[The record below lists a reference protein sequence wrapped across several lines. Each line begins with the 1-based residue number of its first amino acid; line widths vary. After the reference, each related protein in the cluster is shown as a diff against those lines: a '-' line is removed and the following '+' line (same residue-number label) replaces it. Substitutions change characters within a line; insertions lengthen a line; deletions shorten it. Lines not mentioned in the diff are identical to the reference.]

1 MKNVV
6 VQIDGIKLLEKVA
19 IISPWVM
26 VDGKDMNEKNFEI
39 DIKTDRI
46 LGTKDEVLEE
56 QVENRAISFLK
67 RKYGIVNYIKGEKWQ
82 DVDIDD
88 FEGLN
93 NKDKVYSIYEMG
105 NDCIRVEY
113 ENGREE
119 LYKNIH
125 GTYAFQYKLSS
136 Y

>member
-1 MKNVV
+1 MKKIL
-6 VQIDGIKLLEKVA
+6 VQIDGIKLLEKAAIVA
-19 IISPWVM
+19 PWVLL
-26 VDGKDMNEKNFEI
+26 DGKDMNEKNFEMNI
-39 DIKTDRI
+39 ERDRI
-46 LGTKDEVLEE
+46 LGIKNDVLE
-56 QVENRAISFLK
+56 QLVENRAISFLK
-67 RKYGIVNYIKGEKWQ
+67 RKYGIVNYIKGEKWH

-93 NKDKVYSIYEMG
+93 NKDKINSIYEMG
-105 NDCIRVEY
+105 NDCIKVEY
-113 ENGREE
+113 VNGREE